1 MELHEIVNRRN
12 NGTGKVCQY
21 CFRITLRRG
30 ANLRKAEQGELLFF
44 DRLPE
49 PELTGFLKVFQAKSS
64 DRAALDL

>member
-1 MELHEIVNRRN
+1 MGRGKFVNIVFASPCE
-12 NGTGKVCQY
+12 G
-21 CFRITLRRG
+21 G